1 MFRNKAKWVFQNT
14 KIPGLLLTVLLAVL
28 LSLGAPV
35 PSRAATPQYPDLK
48 TLPPKDLRIAYT
60 VIDGATHTVLR
71 FSNTAWNAGEGRLEM
86 RGETVSDSRTKVY
99 QRIYDNAGGYMEA
112 LVGDF
117 IFHMGHNHWHFEQFA
132 DYELW
137 TRAEYDKWIASG
149 RNNGQAQKRG
159 AKTTFCIMDTGKIQN
174 LPGSPTA
181 AQYTQCGQT
190 LQGLSIGWGDT
201 YVYSL
206 PDQWVDLGT
215 TMLPDG
221 NYVLRSVADPKNI
234 IIESASNDP
243 SRESAQ
249 ANEAVTFFSIR
260 RGKIQIR

>member
-1 MFRNKAKWVFQNT
+1 MSHNQLSTLFPKAK
-14 KIPGLLLTVLLAVL
+14 IPAL
-28 LSLGAPV
+28 LSILVLAILFSLASSPT
-35 PSRAATPQYPDLK
+35 RAATPQYPDLK
-48 TLPPKDLRIAYT
+48 TLPPKDLRIGYE

-86 RGETVSDSRTKVY
+86 RGETVSDNRTKVY
-99 QRIYDNAGGYMEA
+99 QRIYDNAGGFTEV

-117 IFHMGHNHWHFEQFA
+117 IFHVGHNHWHFEQFA
-132 DYELW
+132 EYELW
-137 TRAEYDKWIASG
+137 TRAEYDQWIASG

-159 AKTTFCIMDTGKIQN
+159 SKTTFCIMDITKIQN
-174 LPGSPTA
+174 LPGSPTS

-190 LQGLSIGWGDT
+190 LQGLSVGWGDT

-206 PDQWVDLGT
+206 PEQWIDVGT
-215 TMLPDG
+215 TKLADG
-221 NYVLRSVADPKNI
+221 SYVLRSIADPKNI
-234 IIESASNDP
+234 IVESSSNDP

-249 ANEAVTFFSIR
+249 ANEAVTFFNVR